1 MVGGIHGENRLGGNA
16 LTEALVFG
24 RVAAK
29 SIVAQLG
36 ARQQRQALEAQPKN
50 AVGGSNVGGEDRAA
64 DRVVTRKELESHVD
78 DAWVLLGDT
87 VYDLSEFVVR

>member
-1 MVGGIHGENRLGGNA
+1 MTLVGRLLVWLIRCLVRLCRVLTDGLKVVGGIHGENRLGGNA

-36 ARQQRQALEAQPKN
+36 ARQQRQALPVE
-50 AVGGSNVGGEDRAA
+50 GE
-64 DRVVTRKELESHVD
+64 
-78 DAWVLLGDT
+78 
-87 VYDLSEFVVR
+87 